1 MVIDRIIAG
10 TIFVLGIVQIALM
23 YAAPD
28 MAPLSMTAPTL
39 MLVAIMVVAY
49 IIEATTIFFRRTR
62 PVSMLWI
69 CLIAEA
75 VTMSTAIMQGLH
87 NSNTNNLA
95 RPFLSYAVIRYAPK
109 PVPHLI
115 AQTCVYTLML
125 TLVWTCFNTTPSSLL
140 VRGGI
145 GVLSGLASFALGVG
159 IGYIVS
165 NNQRLVAAQRQTL
178 LAEERTRIARE
189 LHDTTAHHLS
199 SIAIQTTAARAILHS
214 NPTAVEKQLEGI
226 STSISQALAD
236 VRATVNTLRTPTEAE
251 AAHTPQPTIAR
262 IPDLIT
268 ECRNLGMSIRVTG
281 PGLRTN
287 LTAPE
292 QQCAYRTIQ
301 EALTNARKHASGAPV
316 TINLD
321 EAGLM
326 VTTHGIFTPGEP
338 RRIVPGRGSVGMQER
353 ANHCG
358 ATLINEPD
366 SDGWKVALTWKT

>member
-39 MLVAIMVVAY
+39 VLVAIMVTAY

-75 VTMSTAIMQGLH
+75 VTMGTAIMQGLH

-95 RPFLSYAVIRYAPK
+95 IPFLNYAVIRYAPK

-115 AQTCVYTLML
+115 AQTSVYTLML

-145 GVLSGLASFALGVG
+145 GVFSGLASFALGVG

-251 AAHTPQPTIAR
+251 ATHTPQPTIAR

>member
-1 MVIDRIIAG
+1 
-10 TIFVLGIVQIALM
+10 
-23 YAAPD
+23 
-28 MAPLSMTAPTL
+28 
-39 MLVAIMVVAY
+39 
-49 IIEATTIFFRRTR
+49 
-62 PVSMLWI
+62 MLWI
-69 CLIAEA
+69 CIIAEA
-75 VTMSTAIMQGLH
+75 VTIGTAIMQGLH

-95 RPFLSYAVIRYAPK
+95 ISFLSYAVIRYAPK

-115 AQTCVYTLML
+115 AQTSVYTLML

-251 AAHTPQPTIAR
+251 ATHTPQPTIAR

-281 PGLRTN
+281 PGLRTD

>member
-1 MVIDRIIAG
+1 MVIDKIIAG
-10 TIFVLGIVQIALM
+10 AILVLGMVQIALM
-23 YAAPD
+23 YT
-28 MAPLSMTAPTL
+28 TANPTPPPTP
-39 MLVAIMVVAY
+39 MLVVTMVVAY
-49 IIEATTIFFRRTR
+49 IIEAATMFFRRTR
-62 PVSMLWI
+62 PISMLWI
-69 CLIAEA
+69 CILAEA
-75 VTMSTAIMQGLH
+75 VTKTAAIIQGFQ
-87 NSNTNNLA
+87 NNNTNNLA
-95 RPFLSYAVIRYAPK
+95 ILFLGYAVIRYAPK

-115 AQTCVYTLML
+115 AQTSVYTLML
-125 TLVWTCFNTTPSSLL
+125 TIVWAYFNISPASPLL
-140 VRGGI
+140 RAGI
-145 GVLSGLASFALGVG
+145 GAFSGLASFALGVG
-159 IGYIVS
+159 AGYVVS

-251 AAHTPQPTIAR
+251 ATHTPQPTIAR

-281 PGLRTN
+281 PGLRTD

-353 ANHCG
+353 ANHFG

>member
-10 TIFVLGIVQIALM
+10 TIFVLGMVQIALM

-39 MLVAIMVVAY
+39 VLMSIMVVAY
-49 IIEATTIFFRRTR
+49 IIESTTIFFRRTR
-62 PVSMLWI
+62 PISMLWI
-69 CLIAEA
+69 CITAEA
-75 VTMSTAIMQGLH
+75 VTMGTA
-87 NSNTNNLA
+87 NNLA
-95 RPFLSYAVIRYAPK
+95 IPFLSYAVIRYAPK

-281 PGLRTN
+281 PGLRTD

>member
-39 MLVAIMVVAY
+39 VLVAIMVAAY

-75 VTMSTAIMQGLH
+75 VTMGTAIMQGLH
-87 NSNTNNLA
+87 NSNTTNLA
-95 RPFLSYAVIRYAPK
+95 IPFLSYAVIRYAPK

-115 AQTCVYTLML
+115 AQTSVYTLML

-199 SIAIQTTAARAILHS
+199 SIAIQTTAVRAILHS

-251 AAHTPQPTIAR
+251 ATHTPQPTIAR

-281 PGLRTN
+281 PGLRTD

>member
-10 TIFVLGIVQIALM
+10 TIFVLGMVQIALM

-39 MLVAIMVVAY
+39 VLVAIMVTAY

-75 VTMSTAIMQGLH
+75 VTIGTAIMQGLH

-95 RPFLSYAVIRYAPK
+95 IPFLSYAVIRYAPK

-159 IGYIVS
+159 IG
-165 NNQRLVAAQRQTL
+165 
-178 LAEERTRIARE
+178 
-189 LHDTTAHHLS
+189 
-199 SIAIQTTAARAILHS
+199 
-214 NPTAVEKQLEGI
+214 
-226 STSISQALAD
+226 
-236 VRATVNTLRTPTEAE
+236 
-251 AAHTPQPTIAR
+251 
-262 IPDLIT
+262 
-268 ECRNLGMSIRVTG
+268 
-281 PGLRTN
+281 
-287 LTAPE
+287 
-292 QQCAYRTIQ
+292 
-301 EALTNARKHASGAPV
+301 
-316 TINLD
+316 
-321 EAGLM
+321 
-326 VTTHGIFTPGEP
+326 
-338 RRIVPGRGSVGMQER
+338 
-353 ANHCG
+353 
-358 ATLINEPD
+358 
-366 SDGWKVALTWKT
+366 

>member
-39 MLVAIMVVAY
+39 VLVAIMVAAY
-49 IIEATTIFFRRTR
+49 IIETTTIFFRRTR

-69 CLIAEA
+69 CIIAEA
-75 VTMSTAIMQGLH
+75 VTMGTAIMQGLH

-95 RPFLSYAVIRYAPK
+95 IPFLSYAVIRYAPK

-251 AAHTPQPTIAR
+251 ATHTPQPTIAR

-281 PGLRTN
+281 PGLRTD

>member
-10 TIFVLGIVQIALM
+10 TIFILGIVQIALM

-39 MLVAIMVVAY
+39 VLVAIMVTAY

-75 VTMSTAIMQGLH
+75 VTMGTAIMQGLH
-87 NSNTNNLA
+87 NTNNLA
-95 RPFLSYAVIRYAPK
+95 IPFLSYAVIRYAPK

-115 AQTCVYTLML
+115 AQTSVYTLML

-251 AAHTPQPTIAR
+251 ATHTPQPTIAR